1 MKRVLVV
8 EDEASIREM
17 VALNLKMAGWEV
29 VEAPSAERALEL
41 MHSGER
47 CDAALLDIM
56 LPGMDGLSLCETIR
70 RGDSDIGIIIVSA
83 KGQESD
89 KIRGLSIGADDYM
102 TKPFSVSELLARV
115 EALCRRVIRTK
126 EEDSNGHPP
135 LGTLTSGEFVLDENR
150 RVLLKAGQPI
160 ELTQVEFQIMELF
173 FRNPGT
179 ALVREKIL
187 KGVWGENYFGDV
199 KIVDVNIRRLRMKVE
214 DEPSHPTHIMTVWGY
229 GYRWEE

>member
-29 VEAPSAERALEL
+29 VETPSAERALEL
-41 MHSGER
+41 MHSGEH

-115 EALCRRVIRTK
+115 EALCRRVGRSGGGSVADENAPT
-126 EEDSNGHPP
+126 
-135 LGTLTSGEFVLDENR
+135 TLVSGEFVLDENR
-150 RVLLKAGQPI
+150 RVLLKAGRQI

-173 FRNPGT
+173 FHNPGI

-187 KGVWGENYFGDV
+187 KGVWGETYFGDV

>member
-1 MKRVLVV
+1 MVKVLVV

-17 VALNLKMAGWEV
+17 IALNLRLAGMEA
-29 VEAPSAERALEL
+29 VEADSAEAALPLLEQKP
-41 MHSGER
+41 G
-47 CDAALLDIM
+47 CDAAILDVM
-56 LPGMDGLSLCETIR
+56 LPGMNGFSLCETIR
-70 RGDSDIGIIIVSA
+70 RTDQKIGIII
-83 KGQESD
+83 
-89 KIRGLSIGADDYM
+89 LSIGADDYM

-115 EALCRRVIRTK
+115 EALCRRVGRSGGGSAADENAPT
-126 EEDSNGHPP
+126 
-135 LGTLTSGEFVLDENR
+135 TLVSGEFVLDENR
-150 RVLLKAGQPI
+150 RVLLKAGRQI

-173 FRNPGT
+173 FHNPGI